1 MLDTDILR
9 PLWTQA
15 EAIDLCREIEKG
27 CPQFGCHV
35 ALTGGLLYKDGPRKD
50 CDIVF
55 YRIRQVP
62 KIDMDN
68 LLPWLESKEIFF
80 EDGFG
85 FVLKFSFKGKEI
97 DAFFPEEQGTYGD
110 DSDAPEIARQVG
122 EDIP

>member
-50 CDIVF
+50 CD
-55 YRIRQVP
+55 
-62 KIDMDN
+62 N
-68 LLPWLESKEIFF
+68 
-80 EDGFG
+80 GFG